1 MSDNKKYYY
10 MKLKENFF
18 DSDEMIV
25 LESMPDGYLYTNILM
40 KLYLRSLKDNG
51 CLMFKGVIP
60 YTPDVLAR
68 VVRHNVGVVEKAIEI
83 FKKFGLVEILDNGAI
98 YMMDI
103 QNFIGE
109 SSTEADRIR
118 AYRKTVS
125 ELKQISVTNDVTND
139 VQMYDKSTPE
149 IEIDIEIDLEIKKE
163 LKDTVPKGTTRT
175 KTIPPT
181 IEDVKA
187 YCEERNNGVDPG
199 RWYNHYT
206 ANGWMVGKNKMK
218 DWKASVR
225 TWEKTSSVNS
235 TSTVGRTGQA
245 AYRNEAVKT
254 IDQIKAEE
262 DERMQKSREERA
274 SWV

>member
-1 MSDNKKYYY
+1 

-40 KLYLRSLKDNG
+40 KLYLRSLKNNG

-60 YTPDVLAR
+60 YTPDVLSR

-83 FKKFGLVEILDNGAI
+83 FKKFGLLEILDNGAI

-125 ELKQISVTNDVTND
+125 ELKQIDVTNDVTDDVTND

-149 IEIDIEIDLEIKKE
+149 LEIE
-163 LKDTVPKGTTRT
+163 LKIELEKKKDIKDSVPKGTTRT
-175 KTIPPT
+175 KFVPPN
-181 IEDVKA
+181 IEDVQA
-187 YCEERNNGVDPG
+187 YCEERNKGVNHE
-199 RWYNHYT
+199 RWYDHYT
-206 ANGWMVGKNKMK
+206 ANGWLVGKNKMK
-218 DWKASVR
+218 DWKAAVR
-225 TWEKTSSVNS
+225 TWERSSSANS
-235 TSTVGRTGQA
+235 TSTIGRTGQA
-245 AYRNEAVKT
+245 AYMSGGGNNGSQPSYSGSPSANSEPNFDMFVLR
-254 IDQIKAEE
+254 Q
-262 DERMQKSREERA
+262 
-274 SWV
+274 

>member
-1 MSDNKKYYY
+1 

-25 LESMPDGYLYTNILM
+25 LESMPDGYMYTNILM

-125 ELKQISVTNDVTND
+125 ELKQIAVTNDVTD
-139 VQMYDKSTPE
+139 VVQMYDKSTPE
-149 IEIDIEIDLEIKKE
+149 LEIDIELKKE
-163 LKDTVPKGTTRT
+163 LKIKKDIDTKDSLPKGTTRT
-175 KTIPPT
+175 KFVPPN
-181 IEDVKA
+181 IEEVIT
-187 YCEERNNGVDPG
+187 YCEERNKGVEPE
-199 RWYNHYT
+199 RWYDHYT
-206 ANGWMVGKNKMK
+206 ANGWLVGKNKMK
-218 DWKASVR
+218 DWKAAVR
-225 TWEKTSSVNS
+225 TWERSSSSNS
-235 TSTVGRTGQA
+235 TSTVGKTGQA
-245 AYRNEAVKT
+245 AYRTEPIKT
-254 IDQIKAEE
+254 MDQIKAEAE
-262 DERMQKSREERA
+262 ERMQKSRAEREGWFA
-274 SWV
+274 